1 MQTLLNPGIPTF
13 QELTM
18 PATLPLATLHGAVLD
33 FIRDREDVVL
43 FGAYAVNAYVPEPRM
58 TQDIDLLSTRMEA
71 VATGLRD
78 HLAARFRIALR
89 LRDLGPDKGLRL
101 YQLLKEGNRH
111 LVDIRSVGTLPDS
124 RRLAGIM
131 VLAPADLVAA
141 KALAFHQRRGQPKS
155 GTDWR
160 DLALLLLAFP
170 ELRADDGPVAARLQ
184 DLDASPAALATWRE
198 LAGQTWEPD
207 DDGDDKDADWV

>member
-1 MQTLLNPGIPTF
+1 
-13 QELTM
+13 
-18 PATLPLATLHGAVLD
+18 
-33 FIRDREDVVL
+33 
-43 FGAYAVNAYVPEPRM
+43 M

-71 VATGLRD
+71 VATDLRD

-89 LRDLGPDKGLRL
+89 LRDLGTDKGLRL
-101 YQLLKEGNRH
+101 YQLQKEGNRH

-124 RRLAGIM
+124 RRLAGIL

-170 ELRADDGPVAARLQ
+170 DLRADDGPVAECLRN
-184 DLDASPAALATWRE
+184 LDASPAALDTWRE
-198 LAGQTWEPD
+198 LAGQTWVAD
-207 DDGDDKDADWV
+207 DDGDNKDGDWI

>member
-71 VATGLRD
+71 VATDLRD

-89 LRDLGPDKGLRL
+89 LRVG
-101 YQLLKEGNRH
+101 H
-111 LVDIRSVGTLPDS
+111 LVFHHL
-124 RRLAGIM
+124 RRLAR
-131 VLAPADLVAA
+131 VLGVDNDLHIRQIWQCVYRGAQNG
-141 KALAFHQRRGQPKS
+141 KNPGHHDEKRGQQHQK
-155 GTDWR
+155 
-160 DLALLLLAFP
+160 A
-170 ELRADDGPVAARLQ
+170 VA
-184 DLDASPAALATWRE
+184 T
-198 LAGQTWEPD
+198 
-207 DDGDDKDADWV
+207 